1 MQEVGKMSIA
11 TKTQYW
17 NSRMMGSNPTALTG
31 TFNDVWSASG
41 GGSASS
47 DDWVITNGTYTITP
61 DASDVSYT
69 LVAAFRYTTAPNSG
83 TVLMSLDNG
92 THKVEVKSTGNN
104 NSLSLVGATT
114 VTISDLDMTN
124 VEENPVT
131 LILRLTLQTG
141 GEAKLY
147 THEIVNDYTGAI
159 AYYGVTGASGS
170 TRAVKWGNTTG
181 SVKWAS
187 VYYSKFG
194 AFTPEELL
202 ISDFAQDTLARMGL
216 GIVQQLKSST
226 RLYLKTQVPDSSIV
240 YGYDISSQML
250 NRIPVPSIH
259 VLISE
264 LNSPNFESLGGAKIT
279 QEYDVRVFITV
290 KGTNYEDAYRA
301 GLNIMGEVFDEL
313 YTNTG
318 LQGTTDSIVSYDAKL
333 DSKMDD
339 DETVCVHVL
348 TMSYMRRIDM
358 RHR

>member
-1 MQEVGKMSIA
+1 MSIA

-17 NSRMMGSNPTALTG
+17 NSRMMGSNPTVLTG

-104 NSLSLVGATT
+104 NSLSLVGAST

-170 TRAVKWGNTTG
+170 TRAVKWGNTSG

-264 LNSPNFESLGGAKIT
+264 LNSPNFESLAGGKIS
-279 QEYDVRVFITV
+279 QDYDVRIFITV

>member
-1 MQEVGKMSIA
+1 MQEVVSMSIA

-17 NSRMMGSNPTALTG
+17 NSRMTGSDPTALTG
-31 TFNDVWSASG
+31 TFNDSWSASG
-41 GGSASS
+41 SGSASGG
-47 DDWVITNGTYTITP
+47 DWVITNGTYTITP
-61 DASDVSYT
+61 EAGGSYT
-69 LVAAFRYTTAPNSG
+69 LVAAFEYTTAPDSG
-83 TVLMSLDNG
+83 AILMSLDNG

-104 NSLSLVGATT
+104 SSLSLVGATT
-114 VTISDLDMTN
+114 VTITDLDIKKE
-124 VEENPVT
+124 EENPVT
-131 LILRLTLQTG
+131 LILRLTLAAG
-141 GEAKLY
+141 GAAKLY
-147 THEIVNDYTGAI
+147 THEIVNDFSGAI
-159 AYYGVTGASGS
+159 AYYSVTGASGS
-170 TRAVKWGNTTG
+170 SAAVKWGNTSG
-181 SVKWAS
+181 SVKWAAIH
-187 VYYSKFG
+187 YSKFG
-194 AFTPEELL
+194 AFSPEELL

-216 GIVQQLKSST
+216 GIVQQLKDSN
-226 RLYLKTQVPDSSIV
+226 RMYLKTQVPDSSIV

-290 KGTNYEDAYRA
+290 RGTNYEDAYRA

-318 LQGTTDSIVSYDAKL
+318 VSGTTDSIVSYDAKL

-348 TMSYMRRIDM
+348 TLTYMRRIDM

>member
-61 DASDVSYT
+61 DAGDVSYT

-170 TRAVKWGNTTG
+170 TRAVKWGNTSG

-348 TMSYMRRIDM
+348 TMSYMRRVDM